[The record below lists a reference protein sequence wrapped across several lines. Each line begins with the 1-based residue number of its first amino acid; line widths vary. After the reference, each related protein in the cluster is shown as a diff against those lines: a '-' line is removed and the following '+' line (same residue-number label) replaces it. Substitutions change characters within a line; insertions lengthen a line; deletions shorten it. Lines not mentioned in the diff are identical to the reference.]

1 MKPYIILGL
10 LIVFPLLHS
19 CGMFGGAE
27 PEITKEEPAVKDSSG
42 SDTKENLEAKAEEI
56 ETLKDEEYRKE
67 IQTSIGVVHE
77 LGAPVFVCGVSLN
90 DRGLTATMNDYKF
103 LNSSAPKRISQVVS
117 KGWQV
122 AVF

>member
-1 MKPYIILGL
+1 MASKGILYIVISGPDAYQRASEGL
-10 LIVFPLLHS
+10 R
-19 CGMFGGAE
+19 MAE
-27 PEITKEEPAVKDSSG
+27 YQAGDGVHGVALMLQGEGVEG
-42 SDTKENLEAKAEEI
+42 
-56 ETLKDEEYRKE
+56 DEEYRKE
-67 IQTSIGVVHE
+67 IQASIGVVHE
-77 LGAPVFVCGVSLN
+77 LGSPVFVCGVSLN

>member
-1 MKPYIILGL
+1 MSSKGILYIIISGPNSYQRALEGL
-10 LIVFPLLHS
+10 R
-19 CGMFGGAE
+19 MAE
-27 PEITKEEPAVKDSSG
+27 YQSG
-42 SDTKENLEAKAEEI
+42 DGTHGVALMLQGEGVEWLREG
-56 ETLKDEEYRKE
+56 DEEHRKE

-77 LGAPVFVCGVSLN
+77 LGSPVFVCGVSLN
-90 DRGLTATMNDYKF
+90 DRGLTASMNDYKF